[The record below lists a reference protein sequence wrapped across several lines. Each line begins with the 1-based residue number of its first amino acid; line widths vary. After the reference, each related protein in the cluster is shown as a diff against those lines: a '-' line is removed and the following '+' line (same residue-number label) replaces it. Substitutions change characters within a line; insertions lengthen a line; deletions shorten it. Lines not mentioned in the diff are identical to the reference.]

1 MIMDIRT
8 PTSTTM
14 TTITTEL
21 IGLLHLA
28 SPAFPIGAFSYSQGL
43 EAAVECGLVADGPGA
58 AAWISSGLEHVLA
71 HGELPFLAHQ
81 FRRWASFEAG
91 ASDRLRIANDSFLA
105 SRESFE
111 LRQETEQMGW
121 SLAQLCTSLEWAD
134 TERRAVLGT
143 MRPVAMP
150 TVFAL
155 AAVAHQASLENTLT
169 AYAFSWAENQ
179 VAAAIK
185 AVPLGQLA
193 GQRALVAQREP
204 IARAVAQAI
213 DTQEDDIVTF
223 APMLG
228 ILSARH
234 ESQYSRL
241 FRS

>member
-1 MIMDIRT
+1 M
-8 PTSTTM
+8 STDTA
-14 TTITTEL
+14 EL

-28 SPAFPIGAFSYSQGL
+28 SPALPIGAFSYSQGL
-43 EAAVECGLVADGPGA
+43 EAAVESGLITDGPSA
-58 AAWISSGLEHVLA
+58 AAWISSGIEHVLA

-81 FRRWASFEAG
+81 FRRWQTFDPDAAHALSV
-91 ASDRLRIANDSFLA
+91 ANEQFLT

-121 SLAQLCTSLEWAD
+121 SLAQLCASLEWSDA
-134 TERRAVLGT
+134 ERRTHLST
-143 MRPVAMP
+143 MKPVAQP

-155 AAVAHQASLENTLT
+155 AAQAHSATLEGTLT
-169 AYAFSWAENQ
+169 AYAFAWAENQ
-179 VAAAIK
+179 VAAALK

-193 GQRALVAQREP
+193 GQRALIAQREP
-204 IARAVAQAI
+204 IKRAVARAMST
-213 DTQEDDIVTF
+213 DEDSVVTF